1 MRLKEWSALV
11 VAIVASELA
20 GVLGSVFTMPAIPT
34 WYAGLVKP
42 ALNPP
47 AWVFAP
53 VWTTLYFLMGVAAY
67 LVWRKGWRRVSVK
80 VALGV
85 FAGQL
90 LLNVLWSLVFFGL
103 HNISAGLV
111 CIVALWMFILAT
123 MMAFAR
129 VSRAAAWL
137 LLPYLLWVSFA
148 SYLNY
153 SILMLN

>member
-1 MRLKEWSALV
+1 MQIRELPKIAAAV
-11 VAIVASELA
+11 VISELA
-20 GVLGSVFTMPAIPT
+20 GVIGAVFTTPAIPV

-53 VWTTLYFLMGVAAY
+53 VWTVLYFLMGVAAY
-67 LVWRKGWRRVSVK
+67 LVWRKGWRRMSVK

-103 HNISAGLV
+103 HNINAGLV
-111 CIVALWMFILAT
+111 CIAALWMFILAT
-123 MMAFAR
+123 MMSFAR
-129 VSRAAAWL
+129 ISRTAAWL

-153 SILMLN
+153 SLLMLN

>member
-1 MRLKEWSALV
+1 MRLKDWLAALV
-11 VAIVASELA
+11 AVVVSELA
-20 GVLGSVFTMPAIPT
+20 GVVGSVFTMPAIPV

-53 VWTTLYFLMGVAAY
+53 VWTALYFLMGVAAY
-67 LVWRKGWRRVSVK
+67 LVWRKGWHRASVK

-90 LLNVLWSLVFFGL
+90 LLNILWSLVFFGL
-103 HNISAGLV
+103 HNINAGLV
-111 CIVALWMFILAT
+111 CIAALWMFILAT

-129 VSRAAAWL
+129 VSKPAMWL
-137 LLPYLLWVSFA
+137 LVPYLLWVSFA

-153 SILMLN
+153 SLLMLN